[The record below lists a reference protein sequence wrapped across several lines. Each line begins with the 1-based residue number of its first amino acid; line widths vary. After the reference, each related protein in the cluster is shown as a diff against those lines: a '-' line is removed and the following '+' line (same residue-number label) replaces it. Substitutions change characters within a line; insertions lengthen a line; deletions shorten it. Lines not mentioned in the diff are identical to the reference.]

1 MSQEVRRGFANRPRR
16 SAVFLDRD
24 GVINRAVVRGGRPH
38 PPSSLDDLE
47 ILDGVAEA
55 LRALHDAG
63 FLLIVVTN
71 QPDVARGAQT
81 IETVEAMH
89 ELLRRRLVLDE
100 IVACYH
106 DGDTCECRKP
116 RPGALLDAARR
127 HDIDLGASFMVGDR
141 WRDIEA
147 AHRAGCSAIFID
159 CGYDERQPEPPFV
172 RVGSLA
178 EAARCILSR

>member
-1 MSQEVRRGFANRPRR
+1 MR
-16 SAVFLDRD
+16 AVFLDRD
-24 GVINRAVVRGGRPH
+24 GVINRAVVRGGKPY
-38 PPSSLDDLE
+38 PPSGVDDLE
-47 ILDGVAEA
+47 ILDGVDDA
-55 LRALHDAG
+55 LRTLHDAG

-81 IETVEAMH
+81 VETVEAMH
-89 ELLRRRLVLDE
+89 DLLRQRLVIDE
-100 IVACYH
+100 ILACYH

-147 AHRAGCSAIFID
+147 AQRAGCTAIFID
-159 CGYDERQPEPPFV
+159 RGYDERQPEPPFV
-172 RVGSLA
+172 RVWSLA
-178 EAARCILSR
+178 EAAEWILGLLSS